1 MVNLVFANHQDT
13 TSFDSGEVP
22 SPPLSPAETDGP
34 SGATVISNMVTVEL
48 DSFIDEV
55 EEMKKGGDLSS
66 QPPEDS
72 KRYELNEDMTYS
84 TFKGTRQTGLGACQ
98 PEQATSQTG
107 YETSPTGYGASPTG
121 YGASQTGYGASPI
134 GYGASQAGYGSS
146 QTGYGYRTSPMGQ
159 WSSLSQP
166 SLGSNVNKNGLFVS
180 EML

>member
-13 TSFDSGEVP
+13 ISFDSGEVP
-22 SPPLSPAETDGP
+22 SPPLSPTETNGP
-34 SGATVISNMVTVEL
+34 SGATVISNMVTVDL

-84 TFKGTRQTGLGACQ
+84 TFKGTRQTGLVASQ
-98 PEQATSQTG
+98 PEQVTSQTG
-107 YETSPTGYGASPTG
+107 YETSP
-121 YGASQTGYGASPI
+121 TGYGASPI

-146 QTGYGYRTSPMGQ
+146 QTGYGYRTNPMGQ
-159 WSSLSQP
+159 SSSLSQP